1 MFGISWGEFL
11 VIIIVAVAVIPA
23 RDWPAVARA
32 TARLVKFMRNLVWQI
47 SDATETIREQIDLER
62 PIDEISRKTLAG
74 VRSAF
79 SSPINH
85 AERGDSTIQEVKKKK
100 VKINRA
106 VIPAARRGRERR
118 NPGKV
123 DRRGK
128 AATSN

>member
-11 VIIIVAVAVIPA
+11 VIVIVAVAVIPVK
-23 RDWPAVARA
+23 DWPAVARA
-32 TARLVKFMRNLVWQI
+32 IARLVKFIRNLIWQI

-85 AERGDSTIQEVKKKK
+85 ADKKDSEKNKLQNKKKTK
-100 VKINRA
+100 VTKSK
-106 VIPAARRGRERR
+106 E
-118 NPGKV
+118 K
-123 DRRGK
+123 
-128 AATSN
+128 